1 MEDDVE
7 RLTEVEALG
16 TETIAPDGEASA
28 RAKVEAIA
36 AARRWSR
43 GGVGKNLRQRRG

>member
-1 MEDDVE
+1 ME
-7 RLTEVEALG
+7 RPTEVEALG
-16 TETIAPDGEASA
+16 MEMIAPDGEASA

-43 GGVGKNLRQRRG
+43 GGAGKNLRQRRR